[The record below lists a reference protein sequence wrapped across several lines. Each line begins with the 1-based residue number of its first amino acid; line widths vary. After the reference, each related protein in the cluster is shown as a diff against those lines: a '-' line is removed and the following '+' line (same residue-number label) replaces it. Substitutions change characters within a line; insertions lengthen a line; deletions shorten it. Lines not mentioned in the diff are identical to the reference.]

1 MSQTFCPF
9 AGRPTDA
16 ENLMAAQEVTPPLS
30 RSRLTPVPRRSQD
43 FDTKHMASLGAERT
57 EIPQRWRLM
66 AGASWLREGSSA
78 KIGAKTSPN
87 PFQSR
92 PNLDPLSI

>member
-1 MSQTFCPF
+1 
-9 AGRPTDA
+9 
-16 ENLMAAQEVTPPLS
+16 MAAQEVTPPLS

-57 EIPQRWRLM
+57 EIPQRIRLM

-78 KIGAKTSPN
+78 RN
-87 PFQSR
+87 WCE
-92 PNLDPLSI
+92 NLTQPLRIMLKP